1 MSDDPYGVLGV
12 DRAASTD
19 EVRRAYLRLIRIHT
33 PEGAPEEFK
42 RVRAA
47 YETLRSPLRRA
58 ELGVLAFDESVAEP
72 DLDLVA
78 ALGDDEIDILALVLA
93 AERAVSDLAETDFT
107 RDCTPVREADLIS

>member
-12 DRAASTD
+12 DRTAGTD
-19 EVRRAYLRLIRIHT
+19 EVRRAYLGLIRIHS

-58 ELGVLAFDESVAEP
+58 ELGVVSFDESVTEP
-72 DLDLVA
+72 DLDLIA
-78 ALGDDEIDILALVLA
+78 ALGDEEVDVVALVLA
-93 AERAVSDLAETDFT
+93 AERAASDLAETDFT
-107 RDCTPVREADLIS
+107 RDCTPIREADLIP